1 MFDWNSLCKE
11 FNIFETINPPGT
23 AGNIDLTSADAVDSS
38 LEPVVSDDET
48 SHFPILFEQ
57 YICSFLICLGH
68 LAHNSFLNKQLVFKS
83 NLFEKLIDFWRQLL
97 YLAESHKSL
106 NANKQSKD
114 LNSEHEGLQG
124 DEVSLNESN
133 IINNDDKE
141 TVIVDLKITSL
152 NRILDKLSSSL
163 IKQLKI
169 AVVNCIGSVIFKFD
183 QLKFKYIYAYEEAIE
198 NVSFNVRLENFGQR
212 DWPKLTNEFIK
223 QLITFLDTSVCLDRE
238 LQLCVVK
245 FLKLIC
251 EDDYKMILKLVD
263 QNEVATSSLIN
274 SIRSL
279 LRKSTLEVIRV
290 NTMHLLWMLTGG
302 QLNFDFYDRKCCIY
316 KAIGPQRFI
325 DTLFDGD
332 DNINLIC
339 LEALSSILESPPH
352 RDKETHQLVK
362 IQEEVAKL
370 HAIPAILRLLK
381 STNENI
387 LIAALK
393 SLVASC
399 VAVGYSVNVKNQTI
413 VAVNSGISA
422 IIDLCKSK
430 SNSIRLK
437 TEAYYAL
444 SMVCLANLANKQTML
459 ECIDYRV
466 DILINQ
472 IRSIW
477 LNEKPK
483 VNTDQNEEIED
494 LDMQFKAGLALC
506 GFCFKTEDFTR
517 KILSSFGRVK
527 WDYFRDVLKKLNVL
541 FEKVIMSDDQK
552 AYFNVQKLRC
562 MFGFQICALNNLISY
577 STEDPRAI
585 GIKFMIDCLPKA
597 KNTYLRAITC
607 DYIGKSLFFLSRKND
622 TLKSI

>member
-11 FNIFETINPPGT
+11 FNIFETINPSSSD
-23 AGNIDLTSADAVDSS
+23 NDLTSSDAIVDSS
-38 LEPVVSDDET
+38 FESTNDNDT

-57 YICSFLICLGH
+57 YICSYLICLGH
-68 LAHNSFLNKQLVFKS
+68 LAHNNPINKQLILKF

-97 YLAESHKSL
+97 YLAENNKSL
-106 NANKQSKD
+106 NAKHNKD
-114 LNSEHEGLQG
+114 FNSEHEGLPG
-124 DEVSLNESN
+124 EETALNENSN
-133 IINNDDKE
+133 NEDKE

-152 NRILDKLSSSL
+152 KRILDKLSSSL

-169 AVVNCIGSVIFKFD
+169 AIIDCIGRMIFRFD
-183 QLKFKYIYAYEEAIE
+183 NLKIKYIYSYQETIS
-198 NVSFNVRLENFGQR
+198 NVSFNVRFENTK

-238 LQLCVVK
+238 LQLCVIK

-251 EDDYKMILKLVD
+251 EDDYKIILKLVD
-263 QNEVATSSLIN
+263 QTEVTTSNLIN

-279 LRKSTLEVIRV
+279 LRKSTLEIIRINV
-290 NTMHLLWMLTGG
+290 MELLWMLTGG
-302 QLNFDFYDRKCCIY
+302 EQNFEFYDRKCFIY
-316 KAIGPQRFI
+316 RAIGSQRFI

-332 DNINLIC
+332 DHINLIC

-370 HAIPAILRLLK
+370 HAIPAVLRLLK
-381 STNENI
+381 STNETL

-393 SLVASC
+393 SIVASC
-399 VAVGYSVNVKNQTI
+399 VAVGYSINVKNQTI
-413 VAVNSGISA
+413 VSVNSGISA
-422 IIDLCKSK
+422 IIDLCKIK
-430 SNSIRLK
+430 ANSIRLK
-437 TEAYYAL
+437 TEAYYTL
-444 SMVCLANLANKQTML
+444 SMVCLGNLANKQTML

-472 IRSIW
+472 VRSIW

-483 VNTDQNEEIED
+483 VNINQNEELED

-506 GFCFKTEDFTR
+506 GFCYKTEDFTR
-517 KILSSFGRVK
+517 KILQSFGRVK
-527 WDYFRDVLKKLNVL
+527 WDYFRSVLIKLNVL
-541 FEKVIMSDDQK
+541 FENVIANDDQK

-562 MFGFQICALNNLISY
+562 FFGFQISSLNNLISY
-577 STEDPRAI
+577 SNEDPRAI
-585 GIKFMIDCLPKA
+585 GIKLMIDCIPKT
-597 KNTYLRAITC
+597 KNTYLRAIAC
-607 DYIGKSLFFLSRKND
+607 DYIGKNFFFK
-622 TLKSI
+622 